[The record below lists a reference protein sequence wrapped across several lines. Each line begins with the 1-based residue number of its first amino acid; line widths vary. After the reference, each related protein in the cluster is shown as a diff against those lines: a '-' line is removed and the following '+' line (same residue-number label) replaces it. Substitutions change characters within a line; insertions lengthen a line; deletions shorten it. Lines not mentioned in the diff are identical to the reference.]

1 MKRRGLL
8 KLGVGAAV
16 VLGVAGAGLA
26 LLKPGLGGDGKLG
39 PDARL
44 MMRAVALAAL
54 DGLWPA
60 DTAAREAA
68 LSQHL
73 VQLDASIQAF
83 PVALRSELSQV
94 LSLLTSSG
102 GRLALTGLS
111 SDWSNASTGEV
122 LATLNAMRI
131 SGSDTRQQVYRALR
145 DLHCIVFF
153 TEPAH
158 WSLAGY
164 PGPREIA

>member
-8 KLGVGAAV
+8 KLGLGAAV
-16 VLGVAGAGLA
+16 LLGVAGTGLA
-26 LLKPGLGGDGKLG
+26 LLKPGLGADGKLR
-39 PDARL
+39 PDARS
-44 MMRAVALAAL
+44 MMRAVALAVL
-54 DGLWPA
+54 DGLWPS

-68 LSQHL
+68 LTQHL
-73 VQLDASIQAF
+73 NQLDASIQGF
-83 PVALRSELSQV
+83 PAALRGELSQM

-111 SDWSNASTGEV
+111 SGWSDAASTEV
-122 LATLNAMRI
+122 LATLNAMRV
-131 SGSDTRQQVYRALR
+131 SHSDTRQQVYRALR